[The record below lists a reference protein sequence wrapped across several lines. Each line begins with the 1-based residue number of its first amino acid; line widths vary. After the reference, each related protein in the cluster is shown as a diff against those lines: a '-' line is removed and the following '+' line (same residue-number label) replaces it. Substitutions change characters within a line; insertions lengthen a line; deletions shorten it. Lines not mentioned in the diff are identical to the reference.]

1 MLFSFIIRMLSAVS
15 GVEHKI
21 DKRGKEFMSLR
32 FDPAGQGSGHWIKSV
47 VIYPSNKKGNITLLI
62 NHGGT
67 RAATGLKFP
76 MSSVLTL
83 KPVKD
88 DLFLVLNKGKVA
100 GFATQYDIN
109 KIAAATPQV
118 ITTTRYYE
126 PGDGF

>member
-1 MLFSFIIRMLSAVS
+1 MLFNFIIRMLCAVVSAETKV
-15 GVEHKI
+15 
-21 DKRGKEFMSLR
+21 DKKGKEFLSLK
-32 FDPAGQGSGHWIKSV
+32 FDRQGQGSGHWLKTV
-47 VIYPSNKKGNITLLI
+47 VMYPANKKGNITLLI

-67 RAATGLKFP
+67 RSDTGLEFP

-109 KIAAATPQV
+109 KIAAATPQT
-118 ITTTRYYE
+118 IITTRYYE
-126 PGDGF
+126 PGEWF